1 MKKINN
7 IMKRILSFIIAF
19 AIVLMAIGFT
29 GCNIRVSSYR
39 ALMLVQTNTK
49 HEASMSFSEF
59 TGTKVFTLKVVG
71 NKEMMLSYSAELD
84 NGKAEVFYEYNGEK
98 TDLFTIESGE
108 EKNSKV
114 GPFSSGTIYITVKTM
129 ETCDEGK
136 FVFSLN

>member
-49 HEASMSFSEF
+49 HEASMSFSKF

-114 GPFSSGTIYITVKTM
+114 GPFSSGTIYITVKTI

-136 FVFSLN
+136 FDFSLN

>member
-49 HEASMSFSEF
+49 HEASMSFSKF

>member
-59 TGTKVFTLKVVG
+59 TGTKVFTLKVDG

>member
-1 MKKINN
+1 
-7 IMKRILSFIIAF
+7 MKRILSFIVAF
-19 AIVLMAIGFT
+19 AFVLMTIGFT
-29 GCNIRVSSYR
+29 GCNMRVSSYR

-59 TGTKVFTLKVVG
+59 TGTKVFTLKVDG
-71 NKEMMLSYSAELD
+71 NKEMMLSYSAELG
-84 NGKAEVFYEYNGEK
+84 NGKAEVFYEYNSEK

-114 GPFSSGTIYITVKTM
+114 GPFSSGTIYITVKTI

-136 FVFSLN
+136 FKFTLD

>member
-7 IMKRILSFIIAF
+7 MKRILSYIIVF

-29 GCNIRVSSYR
+29 GCNMRVSSYR

-59 TGTKVFTLKVVG
+59 TGTKVFTLKVDG
-71 NKEMMLSYSAELD
+71 NMEMMLSYSAELG

-98 TDLFTIESGE
+98 TDLFTIEPGE
-108 EKNSKV
+108 EKKSKI
-114 GPFSSGTIYITVKTM
+114 GPFSSGTIYITVKTI

-136 FVFSLN
+136 FDFSLN